1 MSKSANPSIA
11 NKSATQTMDQTGEIR
26 ISDRQRAILSIII
39 EEYVTSARPVASE
52 QIVNGYKLAV
62 SSATVR
68 NDMAELERV
77 GLIVQPHT
85 SAGRIPTDRGYRYFV
100 TNLMHPASLSQ
111 DEQRT
116 IRHQFHQVELDA
128 EEWVRLAASV
138 LARTVHTAAV
148 ATAPR
153 SIDVKLKH
161 FELLAI
167 SESRLLLVL
176 VGDEGSVTQQMLTVT
191 EVPDQN
197 ELSALATRLNNA
209 LPGKSGAEIAE
220 WAAMDENSTPL
231 GPLAPTVLKTLSTM
245 LTKLER
251 PESSNIY
258 HEGLSH
264 ILEQPEFRQPDRM
277 QRVLEMFEQGD
288 VWSTLI
294 TSMAG
299 RDGVQVIIGDET
311 TPEGMASCSVVLA
324 RYGLEDRMTGI
335 LGIVGPMRMPY
346 SRSVS
351 TVSYMSQLLSDLL
364 GRAYNPFGKE
374 S

>member
-1 MSKSANPSIA
+1 
-11 NKSATQTMDQTGEIR
+11 MDQQGETR

-52 QIVNGYKLAV
+52 QIVNNYKLAV

-68 NDMAELERV
+68 NDMADLERA

-100 TNLMHPASLSQ
+100 TNLMHPASLSL
-111 DEQRT
+111 DEQRK

-138 LARTVHTAAV
+138 LARTVHSAAV

-153 SIDVKLKH
+153 SSEVRLKH

-167 SESRLLLVL
+167 SESRLLMVL
-176 VGDEGSVTQQMLTVT
+176 VGDEGSVTQQMLTVG
-191 EVPDQN
+191 EAADQE
-197 ELSALATRLNNA
+197 ELSSLAGRLNA
-209 LPGKSGAEIAE
+209 VLAGKSGTEIGAWAGVAE
-220 WAAMDENSTPL
+220 NVKPL
-231 GPLAPTVLKTLSTM
+231 GDLAPTVLKTLASM
-245 LTKLER
+245 LLKLEK
-251 PESSNIY
+251 PESSNVI

-311 TPEGMASCSVVLA
+311 TPEGIASCSVVLA

-364 GRAYNPFGKE
+364 LRAYNPYRSSE
-374 S
+374 

>member
-1 MSKSANPSIA
+1 
-11 NKSATQTMDQTGEIR
+11 MDQTGDIR
-26 ISDRQRAILSIII
+26 ISDRQRIILSIVV
-39 EEYVTSARPVASE
+39 EEYVTTARPVASE
-52 QIVNGYKLAV
+52 QIVNNYNLAV

-68 NDMAELERV
+68 NDLAELERL

-111 DEQRT
+111 DEQRK

-138 LARTVHTAAV
+138 LARTVHSAAV

-153 SIDVKLKH
+153 SIEVRLKH

-176 VGDEGSVTQQMLTVT
+176 VGDEGSVTQQMLTVN
-191 EVPDQN
+191 EAADQG
-197 ELSALATRLNNA
+197 ELSTLSNMLNTSLA
-209 LPGKSGAEIAE
+209 GMGGSEIGAWTAK
-220 WAAMDENSTPL
+220 DENVAPL
-231 GPLAPTVLKTLSTM
+231 GDLAPTVLKTLASM
-245 LTKLER
+245 LQKLER
-251 PESSNIY
+251 PESSNVY

-264 ILEQPEFRQPDRM
+264 ILEQPEFRQPERM

-299 RDGVQVIIGDET
+299 REGVQVIIGEEAAA
-311 TPEGMASCSVVLA
+311 EGIASCSVVLA

-335 LGIVGPMRMPY
+335 LGVVGPMRMPY

-364 GRAYNPFGKE
+364 LRAYNPYRGSE
-374 S
+374 

>member
-1 MSKSANPSIA
+1 
-11 NKSATQTMDQTGEIR
+11 MDQIGDTR
-26 ISDRQRAILSIII
+26 ITDRQRAILGIIV
-39 EEYVTSARPVASE
+39 EEYVATARPVASE
-52 QIVNGYKLAV
+52 QIVNNYRLNV

-68 NDMAELERV
+68 NDMADLERA

-100 TNLMHPASLSQ
+100 TNLMHPASLSA
-111 DEQRT
+111 DEQRK
-116 IRHQFHQVELDA
+116 IRHQFHQVELEA

-138 LARTVHTAAV
+138 LARTVHSAAV

-153 SIDVKLKH
+153 SIEVRLKH

-176 VGDEGSVTQQMLTVT
+176 VGDEGSVTQQMLTI
-191 EVPDQN
+191 EKAADQG
-197 ELSALATRLNNA
+197 ELSALAGRLNGA
-209 LPGKSGAEIAE
+209 LTGKSGHEIAV
-220 WAAMDENSTPL
+220 WASKAENVKGLDEI
-231 GPLAPTVLKTLSTM
+231 APVVLKTLASM
-245 LTKLER
+245 LQKLEK
-251 PESSNIY
+251 PESSNVY

-277 QRVLEMFEQGD
+277 QRVLEMFEQND

-299 RDGVQVIIGDET
+299 REGVQVIIGDET
-311 TPEGMASCSVVLA
+311 TPEGIASCSVVLA

-335 LGIVGPMRMPY
+335 LGVVGPMRMPY

-364 GRAYNPFGKE
+364 LRAYNPYRGGSE
-374 S
+374 